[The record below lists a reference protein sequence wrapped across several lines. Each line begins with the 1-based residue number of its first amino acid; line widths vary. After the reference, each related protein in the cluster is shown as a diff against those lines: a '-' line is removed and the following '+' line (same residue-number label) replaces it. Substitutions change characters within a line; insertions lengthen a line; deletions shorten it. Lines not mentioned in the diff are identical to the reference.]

1 MTSDAQGPAAGS
13 ALIDGRSAF
22 TEALRQALGQA
33 AHGRVRELCL
43 VDADFEAWPLDDP
56 LVLGALTAWARLPK
70 RQLLMIASRFDD
82 LPRRCPRFTA
92 WRRDWAHVVEC
103 RATEVEASQV
113 PALLLAGEHS
123 LHLADRLQW
132 RGHWLADDSEIRAW
146 REVVD
151 VLVQRSEVDFPANVL
166 GL

>member
-1 MTSDAQGPAAGS
+1 MTSEPPLTPAGA

-22 TEALRQALGQA
+22 TGALRQALSQA
-33 AHGRVRELCL
+33 ARERARELCF
-43 VDADFEAWPLDDP
+43 VDPDFEAWPLDDP

-70 RQLLMIASRFDD
+70 RHLLMIACRFDGV
-82 LPRRCPRFTA
+82 PRRCPRFTV

-103 RATEVEASQV
+103 RATEIESSQV
-113 PALLLAGEHS
+113 PTLLLAGAHS
-123 LHLADRLQW
+123 LQLADRLQW
-132 RGHWLADDSEIRAW
+132 RGHWLADDSEISAW

-151 VLVQRSEVDFPANVL
+151 VLMQRSEADFPANVL